1 MPITWGDA
9 DISPSQLAANSELAT
24 FTWSEFS
31 VAYDAYLK
39 RGNYRRKDYNEFYNQ
54 NLDKKKKMVSLILKV
69 KGETIK
75 DDATIPMD
83 MDISLTDIDMVINEV
98 LLKPKVKIYVN

>member
-9 DISPSQLAANSELAT
+9 DISPSQIQANSELST
-24 FTWSEFS
+24 FTWTEFS
-31 VAYDAYLK
+31 VAYEAYLK

-75 DDATIPMD
+75 DDAIIPTD
-83 MDISLTDIDMVINEV
+83 MNISLSDIDMVIQEV
-98 LLKPKVKIYVN
+98 LFKPKVEIYVN

>member
-9 DISPSQLAANSELAT
+9 DISQSQLAANSELAT

-31 VAYDAYLK
+31 TAYEAYLK

-75 DDATIPMD
+75 DDAVIPMD

-98 LLKPKVKIYVN
+98 LLKPKVKIYVD

>member
-1 MPITWGDA
+1 
-9 DISPSQLAANSELAT
+9 
-24 FTWSEFS
+24 
-31 VAYDAYLK
+31 
-39 RGNYRRKDYNEFYNQ
+39 
-54 NLDKKKKMVSLILKV
+54 MVSLILKV

-98 LLKPKVKIYVN
+98 LLKPKVKIYVD